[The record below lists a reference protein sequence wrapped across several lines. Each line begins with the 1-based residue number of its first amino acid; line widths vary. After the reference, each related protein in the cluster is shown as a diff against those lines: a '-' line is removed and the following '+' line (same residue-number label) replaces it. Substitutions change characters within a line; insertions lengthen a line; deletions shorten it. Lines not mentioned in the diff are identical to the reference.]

1 MFLCFLIL
9 FDNIIPDII
18 SFVRIFYTYIQTYIT
33 FLLFIVYYN
42 IYTHTHIYM
51 LLFYIYIYI
60 YIYIKKIYIYI
71 YVCVCIYRTVLKG

>member
-42 IYTHTHIYM
+42 IYTHTHIY
-51 LLFYIYIYI
+51 III
-60 YIYIKKIYIYI
+60 NNK
-71 YVCVCIYRTVLKG
+71 